1 MSEPRLLLSPLAE
14 ADMVEIGDF
23 ISDDNPARAQSLIR
37 ELQDFLKKV
46 ASTPFIGRPRDE
58 LRKGLRSIPFVGYS
72 YTIYYRV
79 LPRRS
84 GIKVERVLHG
94 ARDFSRLF

>member
-1 MSEPRLLLSPLAE
+1 MKIARLLLSPIAE
-14 ADMVEIGDF
+14 ADLVEIGSF
-23 ISDDNPARAQSLIR
+23 IAEDDPVRAQTFVLELR
-37 ELQDFLKKV
+37 EFLKKV
-46 ASTPFIGRPRDE
+46 AASPFIGRPRDDV
-58 LRKGLRSIPFVGYS
+58 RKGLRSIPFVGYS

-79 LPRRS
+79 LARRS